1 MMSCCLDMLS
11 QRLMFY
17 RIWTKGR
24 EEMGKKVYRERSAS
38 NKVQLYY
45 SQLHPNTKEISGRNL
60 GTSDHIKSKRGN
72 TLFPRSRGCMVYK
85 GYLSRQTNV
94 LSVRKLVN
102 IADADESGLSGKESL
117 GGL

>member
-1 MMSCCLDMLS
+1 MAMLS
-11 QRLMFY
+11 CFLDILSDNGVLQDKNPVQRTKK
-17 RIWTKGR
+17 RII
-24 EEMGKKVYRERSAS
+24 ERTAS

-94 LSVRKLVN
+94 LSVREVVD
-102 IADADESGLSGKESL
+102 IADADESGLSGEESL